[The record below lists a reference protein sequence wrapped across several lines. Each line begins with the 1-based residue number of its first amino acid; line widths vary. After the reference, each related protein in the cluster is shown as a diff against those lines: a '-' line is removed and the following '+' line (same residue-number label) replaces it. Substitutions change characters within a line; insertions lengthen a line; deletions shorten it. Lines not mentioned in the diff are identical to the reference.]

1 MDQITTVNS
10 ALVLTALSILLILT
24 RLFLRRLKHE
34 SFVPDDWLMLA
45 GSLFYVGLT
54 ATRPTVVWNG
64 TNTAQTA
71 PERLQDDAV
80 ARIIV
85 GSKLVLVGRVF
96 YLTYLW
102 CLKGCVLIYLARLK
116 IRADELLAV
125 KVTAALVVGS
135 WLMSFFAIF
144 LECRP
149 FHLYWQ
155 VLPHAPECAKAVV
168 DVVLMESA
176 NAATIILIMAI
187 PLPFILRTTTSLKA
201 QLQLLA
207 LYLLTLFLIFISVFR
222 LLDVLNNVTQNRV
235 LWAQIRRFND
245 RLRQSLEK
253 LEIETRVDIIQRS
266 GTGEMTPSPS
276 DDRMEEFFGGSR
288 AGARTARISTSIST
302 ADKKPLP
309 IGPRYVLAKLHG
321 SEACG

>member
-1 MDQITTVNS
+1 MDQTATVNS

-34 SFVPDDWLMLA
+34 AFVLDDWLMLA
-45 GSLFYVGLT
+45 ASVFYVGLT

-71 PERLQDDAV
+71 PGRLQDDAV

-102 CLKGCVLIYLARLK
+102 CLKGCVLIYFTRLR
-116 IRADELLAV
+116 IRADQLLAV
-125 KVTAALVVGS
+125 RVAAVLV
-135 WLMSFFAIF
+135 
-144 LECRP
+144 
-149 FHLYWQ
+149 

-168 DVVLMESA
+168 EVVLMESVSNDVYNSKRVLIDTQA
-176 NAATIILIMAI
+176 NAATTILVMAI
-187 PLPFILRTTTSLKA
+187 PLPLVLRTVTSLKV

-207 LYLLTLFLIFISVFR
+207 LYLLALFLIFISIFR
-222 LLDVLNNVTQNRV
+222 LLDVLNNVTKNEI
-235 LWAQIRRFND
+235 LWAQVDCFVVIRKFND

-266 GTGEMTPSPS
+266 KTGEMTPSPN
-276 DDRMEEFFGGSR
+276 DDRMQEFFVGPS
-288 AGARTARISTSIST
+288 AGIKKARISTAIST
-302 ADKKPLP
+302 ADKNSLP
-309 IGPRYVLAKLHG
+309 IGPKYFLAKYSG

>member
-1 MDQITTVNS
+1 MDQTATVNS

-34 SFVPDDWLMLA
+34 AFVLDDWLMLA
-45 GSLFYVGLT
+45 ASVFYVGLT

-71 PERLQDDAV
+71 PGRLQDDAV

-102 CLKGCVLIYLARLK
+102 CLKGCVLIYFTRLR
-116 IRADELLAV
+116 IRADQLLAV
-125 KVTAALVVGS
+125 RVAAVLVVGS
-135 WLMSFFAIF
+135 WLMCFFAVF

-149 FHLYWQ
+149 FRLYWQ

-168 DVVLMESA
+168 EVVLMESA
-176 NAATIILIMAI
+176 NAATTILVMAI
-187 PLPFILRTTTSLKA
+187 PLPLVLRTVTSLKV

-207 LYLLTLFLIFISVFR
+207 LYLLALFLIFISIFR
-222 LLDVLNNVTQNRV
+222 LLDVLNNVTKNEI
-235 LWAQIRRFND
+235 LWAQ
-245 RLRQSLEK
+245 
-253 LEIETRVDIIQRS
+253 VDCFVVS
-266 GTGEMTPSPS
+266 
-276 DDRMEEFFGGSR
+276 
-288 AGARTARISTSIST
+288 STSFGAMDGITSKEENSDT
-302 ADKKPLP
+302 RAVPS
-309 IGPRYVLAKLHG
+309 HNTN
-321 SEACG
+321 